1 MGAQIVEIAG
11 QKMAML
17 PVADYERLLDLV
29 EDKADAIAAATA
41 EQRRAK
47 GEEYVPADLIDRIMA
62 GESALRVW
70 RQFRGLTLR
79 QLGEKV
85 GVGGTHLSQMETG
98 QRRGA
103 PALWRKLAN
112 ALGVSTD
119 DILPEG

>member
-1 MGAQIVEIAG
+1 M
-11 QKMAML
+11 
-17 PVADYERLLDLV
+17 
-29 EDKADAIAAATA
+29 
-41 EQRRAK
+41 
-47 GEEYVPADLIDRIMA
+47 PADLIDRIMA